1 MITDRYMEPT
11 DLSGYNEAPI
21 DLSRVCDSV
30 ETRTTPSPY
39 NSSGC
44 EENSPYRLNESPISL
59 TSSQQ
64 SSRNYSTEHTQSC
77 NDSASLTHYQS
88 HPFQQQHY
96 SLSHGHESTGF
107 THKKHRLSLPTQ
119 PNLHH
124 SLCKRSINNIDD
136 EINSNIQ
143 HAVALQQ
150 NMQTSSVATVLKN
163 DKLPSN
169 EYTVMMGHDGKL
181 ERPFKAYEKE
191 SSVIDF
197 NSDRFNIFRQQMLK
211 EMNLSGFP
219 ISNPNMRRTPNK
231 SEHQNMDT
239 EMELQADCIS
249 DASSSNGPSNTKS
262 EMVKDLAYYE
272 RRKKN
277 NEAAKKSR
285 DRRKMKEDEI
295 AIRIAF
301 LEQENFQ
308 LKIELA
314 AAKRQV
320 ELFLRK

>member
-1 MITDRYMEPT
+1 MTTDRYMEPT

-44 EENSPYRLNESPISL
+44 EESSPYRLNESPISL

-64 SSRNYSTEHTQSC
+64 SSRNYSAKHTQSRH
-77 NDSASLTHYQS
+77 DSASLTQYQS

-119 PNLHH
+119 QHLHH
-124 SLCKRSINNIDD
+124 LQSKHSINSIND
-136 EINSNIQ
+136 EFNSNIQ

-150 NMQTSSVATVLKN
+150 NMQTSSVATVLKS

-169 EYTVMMGHDGKL
+169 ELTLVMMERDAKL

-197 NSDRFNIFRQQMLK
+197 KSDRFNIFRQQMLK

-219 ISNPNMRRTPNK
+219 ISNPNMRRTSNK
-231 SEHQNMDT
+231 SEQNMDT
-239 EMELQADCIS
+239 EMELQAGCIS
-249 DASSSNGPSNTKS
+249 DTSSNGPSTTKS